1 MRTITLMNLTSQ
13 TGTPTGDSFKT
24 YPDHYELTKGVNV
37 STSGVAT
44 FKLDD
49 DTCTAV
55 LEGSIDGTN
64 FVTVKS
70 VSRVGSNI
78 LEGHTVAI
86 FPFMRCNVTA
96 TGSSPGAD
104 IKVDIA
110 FP

>member
-1 MRTITLMNLTSQ
+1 MRTQTLMNLSGQ
-13 TGTPTGDSFKT
+13 TATPTGDSFES
-24 YPDHYELTKGVNV
+24 YPDHYKLTKGVNV
-37 STSGVAT
+37 STSGIAT
-44 FKLDD
+44 FKLAN

-70 VSRVGSNI
+70 VSRVGSDI

-96 TGSSPGAD
+96 TGSSGAA

-110 FP
+110 YP